1 MTEADVT
8 AVDIIPKPYRVM
20 MMGAP
25 LDQFFLL
32 TAQEKAERFLPGFK
46 RMLANWEKMG
56 AEVVASITD
65 DLLTVGAPRS
75 LDYVWFLL
83 FDVQSLDTVAAM
95 VNEVRSEADGIR
107 LDQYIRWEA
116 RIGRPFYAR
125 EEKWAQLPGTQPQ
138 ATQSAPPQQPQ
149 Q

>member
-1 MTEADVT
+1 MDVDT
-8 AVDIIPKPYRVM
+8 IPKPYRIM

-32 TAQEKAERFLPGFK
+32 TEEEKARDFLPGFK

-65 DLLTVGAPRS
+65 DLLSVGAPRS

-95 VNEVRSEADGIR
+95 INEVRRVEDGIR
-107 LDQYIRWEA
+107 LDHFIRWEA

-125 EEKWAQLPGTQPQ
+125 EEKWV
-138 ATQSAPPQQPQ
+138 TQSG
-149 Q
+149 

>member
-1 MTEADVT
+1 
-8 AVDIIPKPYRVM
+8 VDANIEPERIPKPYRIM

-32 TAQEKAERFLPGFK
+32 SEEQKERDFLPGFK
-46 RMLANWEKMG
+46 RMLANWERLG

-75 LDYVWFLL
+75 LDYVWFQL

-95 VNEVRSEADGIR
+95 INEVRKVEDGIR
-107 LDQYIRWEA
+107 LDRYIRWEA

-125 EEKWAQLPGTQPQ
+125 EEKWVTQPAETAETTQ
-138 ATQSAPPQQPQ
+138 AD
-149 Q
+149 